1 MSPEI
6 FVMQLSAR
14 EAGGFYEVPL
24 TVRLLQWECPYSK
37 SEVYKKGE
45 AALNGS
51 VARSLVSLSAQLR

>member
-6 FVMQLSAR
+6 FVMQLSVR

-24 TVRLLQWECPYSK
+24 TVCLLWWECPYSK

-45 AALNGS
+45 VALNGS
-51 VARSLVSLSAQLR
+51 VARSSH